1 MARIIDLTSPAA
13 AYATRLLVETG
24 HDVVRVE
31 PRDGDEVRRMG
42 PFLGE
47 SITLETGAVHQF
59 TNAGKRSFTADV
71 TTEEGQRLLLELVA
85 TADVV
90 IASLPLPVDE
100 NRLMQANPKLILVRV
115 DDGDPEICAYARSGL
130 LTLTGHPGE
139 RPTLMG
145 GHVPYAATG
154 LHVAVA
160 TATAMLAKQMTG
172 EGQTVD
178 VSVADC
184 LIGLAEQGMTTYA
197 VSGEVTERRGYRGA
211 VTAVSG
217 AFPTADGFWMLS
229 VPHSPERWA
238 GFMEWVQDPQLADD
252 PSLIEEMERQDKRE
266 FILERLDT
274 WSKQHKKD
282 ELVTE
287 AQRRHMPSAPITT
300 PFDLAA
306 DAQLVA
312 RGFLKEIDHP
322 DFGRILFPIGS
333 VANLWGTDPGLAPR
347 LGQHNA
353 EILTELGYS
362 PAEHQALVESSA
374 L

>member
-1 MARIIDLTSPAA
+1 MARIIDLTSQAA
-13 AYATRLLVETG
+13 AYANRLLVETG

-31 PRDGDEVRRMG
+31 PRAGDDVRRTG
-42 PFLGE
+42 PFLGD

-59 TNAGKRSFTADV
+59 MNAGKRSFTPDLA
-71 TTEEGQRLLLELVA
+71 TEEGRRLLLELVA

-90 IASLPLPVDE
+90 IVSLPLPVSE
-100 NRLMQANPKLILVRV
+100 SQLFGARPNLVLVRV

-145 GHVPYAATG
+145 GHVPLAAVG

-160 TATAMLAKQMTG
+160 AATAMLVQQMTG
-172 EGQTVD
+172 EGQTID
-178 VSVADC
+178 VSVTDC

-197 VSGEVTERRGYRGA
+197 TNGQVTERRGYRGA

-217 AFPTADGFWMLS
+217 AFPSADGFWMLS
-229 VPHSPERWA
+229 VPHTPERWA
-238 GFMEWVQDPQLADD
+238 GFMEWVHDPVLAAD
-252 PSLIEEMERQDKRE
+252 PTLVEEMERQDKRE

-274 WSKQHKKD
+274 WSKQHLKND
-282 ELVTE
+282 LVTE

-322 DFGRILFPIGS
+322 DFGRILFPVGS
-333 VANLWGTDPGLAPR
+333 VANLWDTDPGRAPR

-353 EILTELGYS
+353 EILAELGYS
-362 PAEHQALVESSA
+362 PSEHQALVESGA